1 MKDDEGRRN
10 ANGDADLPAP
20 ALARIV
26 ERMNPLA
33 IWLFGARATG
43 RARRDSDYDLLAVM
57 PDGTPEDDLDPVK
70 AWAVIRDL
78 GVPVDLIPC
87 TQSEFEEEKDEI
99 DTLPREALRHGKLI
113 YEQRA

>member
-1 MKDDEGRRN
+1 MKANEESRTGEG
-10 ANGDADLPAP
+10 ASDLPAP
-20 ALARIV
+20 VLARIV

-70 AWAVIRDL
+70 AWAVTRDL

-87 TQSEFEEEKDEI
+87 TISEFEEEKNEI
-99 DTLPREALRHGKLI
+99 DTLPREASRHGKLI